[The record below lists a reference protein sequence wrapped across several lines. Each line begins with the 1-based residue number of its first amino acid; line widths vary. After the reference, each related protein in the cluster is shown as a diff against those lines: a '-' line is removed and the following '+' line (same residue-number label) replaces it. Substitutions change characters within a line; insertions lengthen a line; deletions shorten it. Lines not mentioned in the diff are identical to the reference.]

1 MSVIANLFGHSPVR
15 PMQRHMKSAVNCA
28 REVLPLIDA
37 MESGDRVEIAA
48 CRKRIDDLEHE
59 ADELIRHFSFR
70 QPYLL
75 RLIPSASSIQIY
87 FMFSKA
93 SGDSNGKYLE

>member
-37 MESGDRVEIAA
+37 MESGDLAEISA
-48 CRKRIDDLEHE
+48 CRGRIDDLEHVL
-59 ADELIRHFSFR
+59 ADRWPVTREVE
-70 QPYLL
+70 
-75 RLIPSASSIQIY
+75 
-87 FMFSKA
+87 K
-93 SGDSNGKYLE
+93 